1 MDNKNVIIIILAVV
15 LVMIAV
21 GCLYFVSMPTA
32 GDNNHV
38 NETNITNNATN
49 VSQEDNSMS
58 SSSDNSGK
66 SYGSQKEYDDWQE
79 DYELVSMMNTEIQF
93 IEVYFQLQEANI
105 ILEYMK
111 HIGLQVDQ
119 FLKKE

>member
-1 MDNKNVIIIILAVV
+1 MIIIILAVV

>member
-1 MDNKNVIIIILAVV
+1 MIIIILAIV
-15 LVMIAV
+15 LVVIAV

-38 NETNITNNATN
+38 NETNITNNVTN
-49 VSQEDNSMS
+49 VSQEDNQISTS
-58 SSSDNSGK
+58 SANSDK

-79 DYELVSMMNTEIQF
+79 DYETGEYDETEIQF
-93 IEVYFQLQEANI
+93 IEVYFQLQEASI
-105 ILEYMK
+105 VLEYMR
-111 HIGLQVDQ
+111 HIGLQADQ